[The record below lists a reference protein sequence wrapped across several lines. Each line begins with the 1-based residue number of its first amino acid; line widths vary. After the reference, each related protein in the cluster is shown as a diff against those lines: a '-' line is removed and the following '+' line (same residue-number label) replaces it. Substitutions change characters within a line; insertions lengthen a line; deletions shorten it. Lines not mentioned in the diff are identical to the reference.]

1 MRNVWL
7 VIRREYREHVRTKAF
22 IISTILM
29 PVLMGGI
36 MFLPARLAM
45 RGGGERNVVLVTSS
59 ADFGRAVQ
67 ENLTKRGER
76 PGASKYRVEISL
88 DASDAHRQQLRE
100 RVLRREIHAFVW
112 ATDEQLAAGTVQ
124 YAGRDV
130 SDFIQTAVVQVAVT
144 LAAMQHRLQQKGIT
158 AAEVD
163 GLIREVKV
171 ETTRIEESGETK
183 SSGRAMFLT
192 TFLLVMM
199 IYITVFMQGIA
210 VMRSV
215 LEEKS
220 SRVVEVLLSALT
232 AKELMAGK
240 ILGVGA
246 VGLTQTLI
254 WSLAAGLFS
263 APALLAAGPA
273 MGGVTIEPRAIVA
286 FIALYVLG
294 YLLYATLYAALG
306 AMVNTEQEAQS
317 LQLLV
322 MLPLILSTALI
333 MPVLSSPSSTLAVTL
348 SLIPFCTPILMYVR
362 ILVEQPP
369 LWQLALAF
377 ALMVAT
383 IYLAIIVCSR
393 IYRVGILMY
402 GKRPTL
408 PELAKWLRYA

>member
-45 RGGGERNVVLVTSS
+45 RGGAERNVVLVTSS
-59 ADFGRAVQ
+59 TDFGRAVQ
-67 ENLTKRGER
+67 ENLNRRGER
-76 PGASKYRVEISL
+76 PGASRYRVEISL
-88 DASDAHRQQLRE
+88 DASDAHRQQLRQ
-100 RVLRREIHAFVW
+100 RVLRREIHGFVW
-112 ATDEQLAAGTVQ
+112 ATEEQLAAGTVQ

-130 SDFIQTAVVQVAVT
+130 SDFIETAVVQVAVT

-273 MGGVTIEPRAIVA
+273 MGVTIEPRAIVA

-317 LQLLV
+317 LQLFV

-333 MPVLSSPSSTLAVTL
+333 MPVLRSPSSTLAVTL

-377 ALMVAT
+377 ALMMAT

-408 PELAKWLRYA
+408 PELAKWMRYA

>member
-7 VIRREYREHVRTKAF
+7 VIKREYREHVRSKAF

-45 RGGGERNVVLVTSS
+45 RGGGDRNLVLVTSS

-67 ENLTKRGER
+67 ENLNKRTSQVSG
-76 PGASKYRVEISL
+76 SKYHLEISL
-88 DASDAHRQQLRE
+88 DASEANRQRLRE
-100 RVLRREIHAFVW
+100 RVLKREIHAFVW
-112 ATDEQLAAGTVQ
+112 ATDDRLESGKVQ

-130 SDFIQTAVVQVAVT
+130 SDFIETAVVQGAVT
-144 LAAMQHRLQQKGIT
+144 LAAMQHRLQQKGVPPGEMD
-158 AAEVD
+158 A
-163 GLIREVKV
+163 LIREVKV
-171 ETTRIEESGETK
+171 DATRIEETGERQ
-183 SSGRAMFLT
+183 SSGRAMFLV

-220 SRVVEVLLSALT
+220 SRVVEVLLSCLS

-254 WSLAAGLFS
+254 WSVAALLFS
-263 APALLAAGPA
+263 APALLASSEA
-273 MGGVTIEPRAIVA
+273 MGGVTIAPRAVVA

-306 AMVNTEQEAQS
+306 AMVNTEQEAQN
-317 LQLLV
+317 LQFFV
-322 MLPLILSTALI
+322 MMPLILSTALI
-333 MPVLSSPSSTLAVTL
+333 MPVLRAPSSTMAVAL
-348 SLIPFCTPILMYVR
+348 SLVPFCTPILMYVR

-369 LWQLALAF
+369 LWQLALAGV
-377 ALMVAT
+377 LMLGT
-383 IYLAIIVCSR
+383 IYLAILVCSR

-408 PELAKWLRYA
+408 PEVMKWFRYA

>member
-7 VIRREYREHVRTKAF
+7 VIRREYREHVRTKSF

-29 PVLMGGI
+29 PVLMGGM

-45 RGGGERNVVLVTSS
+45 MRGGERNLVLVTSS
-59 ADFGRAVQ
+59 AEFGRAVQ
-67 ENLTKRGER
+67 ENLDKRVGR
-76 PGASKYRVEISL
+76 IGGSSYRLQIDL
-88 DASDAHRQQLRE
+88 DASDENRQRLRQ
-100 RVLRREIHAFVW
+100 RVLKRDIQAFVW
-112 ATDEQLAAGTVQ
+112 ATDEQIASGSVQ

-130 SDFIQTAVVQVAVT
+130 SDFMETAVIQGAVT
-144 LAAMQHRLQQKGIT
+144 LAAMQHRLHQKGIP
-158 AAEVD
+158 AEEMDALVRE
-163 GLIREVKV
+163 IRVQ
-171 ETTRIEESGETK
+171 TTRIEENGDTQ

-220 SRVVEVLLSALT
+220 SRVIEVLLSTLT
-232 AKELMAGK
+232 ARELMAGK

-254 WSLAAGLFS
+254 WSAAALLFS
-263 APALLAAGPA
+263 APALLAAGPS
-273 MGGVTIEPRAIVA
+273 MGGMRISPTAVAA
-286 FIALYVLG
+286 FIVFYILG

-306 AMVNTEQEAQS
+306 AMVNTEQEAQN
-317 LQLLV
+317 LQFFV

-333 MPVLSSPSSTLAVTL
+333 MPVLRSPGSTMAVVL
-348 SLIPFCTPILMYVR
+348 SLVPFCTPILMYVR

-369 LWQLALAF
+369 VWQLALAG
-377 ALMVAT
+377 ALMV
-383 IYLAIIVCSR
+383 LAIYVAILVCSR

-408 PELAKWLRYA
+408 PELMKWMRYA